1 VATLSRLRDVPVRW
15 SPRRLLADR
24 VRG

>member
-1 VATLSRLRDVPVRW
+1 VATLSRVRDVAVRW